1 MMRSVKFS
9 RSQPEAKMKNKRL
22 IYGLIFILAV
32 IAGGCSVK
40 KHIPEGEMLYVGANI
55 TLKPDTLAPKMDLNN
70 LESEL
75 EGLVRPTPNK
85 TLFGYPYKV
94 GLYYFMGEP
103 KKEKGFRN
111 WFRKKLGE
119 PPVFVTNR
127 MISTNS
133 DILKSHINNEGYF
146 RSTVQGKLEPVKS
159 YTTKALYEASV
170 KQRYTI
176 NSYQYRL
183 KDSTGFYKDLKE
195 TEAASYLKPGN
206 PYRLEVI
213 EAERSRIDATL
224 KQKGYY
230 YFSPDH
236 LIVKVDSSLNNHK
249 ADLFLEL
256 KPTVLQTALKPYY
269 IRDIYVFAES
279 ERISSDSTA
288 GNTEIRRGIK
298 IVDKTN
304 SYRNF
309 IFTDAIAFERGS
321 LYNTEAHNTSLA
333 RLVNLK
339 NFKFVKNQFELIPRS
354 DSSMLD
360 VYYYLTPQKKKF
372 VQTELSGVTKS
383 NNLAGV
389 QFNVGWSNRNIFR
402 AAEMLRISA
411 SIGKDVQI
419 GGGSA
424 ANSNDF
430 FRFSTE
436 AELSFPRFIIPFY
449 NPDPVYSRGLPRTS
463 LTLGYES
470 LNQIGLYTLTSI
482 RGHWSYYWQ
491 KNTKWEHT
499 LSPLGINL
507 VRPGNISNE
516 FIEKLFESEN
526 PLDFN
531 RYLNILQNRLILE
544 SQYNFTFN
552 PTRKRF
558 SPHQFVIS
566 GGINLAGNIAG
577 LFIKNKDPESDIH
590 GQIFNIPYEQ
600 FSRFD
605 GEIKYF
611 YDVNRTVRWAN
622 RFLFGL
628 GIPYGNSKT
637 LPQIKQYFAGGSTG
651 IRAFQARTVGP
662 GAYYSTPEERASFGN
677 NSYGDIR
684 LEFNTEFRIKLS
696 SLLQTAVF
704 MDAGNIWEYRYSE
717 SSRFGE
723 EAAFTSDFYKQIAVG
738 GGVGLRLDFSYLV
751 FRLDLAVPFRK
762 PWYTIDEDKTTPWVF
777 NEMNFGDKSWRKEN
791 LVLNIAVAFPF

>member
-1 MMRSVKFS
+1 M
-9 RSQPEAKMKNKRL
+9 
-22 IYGLIFILAV
+22 AV
-32 IAGGCSVK
+32 LAGGCSVK

-55 TLKPDTLAPKMDLNN
+55 KMKADTLAPKMDLDL

-75 EGLVRPTPNK
+75 EELVRPTPNK

-94 GLYYFMGEP
+94 GFYYFLGEP
-103 KKEKGFRN
+103 KREKGFRS

-119 PPVFVTNR
+119 PPVFITQRIIETNA
-127 MISTNS
+127 
-133 DILKSHINNEGYF
+133 DILRHHINNEGYF
-146 RSTVQGKLEPVKS
+146 RSSVEGKLEPVKS
-159 YTTKALYEASV
+159 YTTQASYSALV

-183 KDSTGFYKDLKE
+183 RDSTGFYKDLTE
-195 TEAASYLKPGN
+195 TQPLTYLKPGE

-213 EAERSRIDATL
+213 EAERIRIDEAL
-224 KQKGYY
+224 KEKGYY
-230 YFSPDH
+230 YFSPDN
-236 LIVKVDSSLNNHK
+236 LIVKVDSTLNNHK
-249 ADLFLEL
+249 VDLFLEL
-256 KPTVLQTALKPYY
+256 KPNVLQSSLKPYY
-269 IRDIYVFAES
+269 IRDIYVYTETES
-279 ERISSDSTA
+279 ILPDSSEQKVD
-288 GNTEIRRGIK
+288 IRRGIK
-298 IVDKTN
+298 IIDKTN

-372 VQTELSGVTKS
+372 IQTELSGVTKS

-389 QFNVGWSNRNIFR
+389 LLNAGWSNRNIFK

-411 SIGKDVQI
+411 SIGKDIQI
-419 GGGSA
+419 GGG
-424 ANSNDF
+424 NNTNDF

-491 KNTKWEHT
+491 KNTRWEHT
-499 LSPLGINL
+499 LTPLGVNL

-516 FIEKLFESEN
+516 FIEKLFMSEN

-552 PTRKRF
+552 PTRRRF
-558 SPHQFVIS
+558 SRHQFVIS
-566 GGINLAGNIAG
+566 GGLNLAGNIAG
-577 LFIKNKDPESDIH
+577 LLVRNKDPESDIH
-590 GQIFNIPYEQ
+590 GQIFNIPFEQ

-605 GEIKYF
+605 GEIKYY
-611 YDVNRTVRWAN
+611 YDVSRSIKWAN

-637 LPQIKQYFAGGSTG
+637 LPQIKQYFAGGSNG

-662 GAYYSTPEERASFGN
+662 GAYYATPEERASFGN

-684 LEFNTEFRIKLS
+684 LELNSEFRFKIS
-696 SLLQTAVF
+696 SLIQTALFV
-704 MDAGNIWEYRYSE
+704 DAGNIWEYRFTE

-723 EAAFTSDFYKQIAVG
+723 AAAFTSDFYKQIAVG
-738 GGVGLRLDFSYLV
+738 GGAGLRLDFSYLI
-751 FRLDLAVPFRK
+751 FRIDLAVPFRK
-762 PWYTIDEDKTTPWVF
+762 PWYTVDPEKSTPWVF
-777 NEMNFGDKSWRKEN
+777 NEINFRDKSWRKDN

>member
-1 MMRSVKFS
+1 MRSVKFS
-9 RSQPEAKMKNKRL
+9 KNQPEAKMNNQKIKYVIVL
-22 IYGLIFILAV
+22 FLAF

-55 TLKPDTLAPKMDLNN
+55 TVKPDTLASGMKLDQ
-70 LESEL
+70 LETEL
-75 EGLVRPTPNK
+75 EDLVRPTPNK

-94 GLYYFMGEP
+94 GLYYFLGEP
-103 KKEKGFRN
+103 TREKGFRN

-127 MISTNS
+127 MIGTNAE
-133 DILKSHINNEGYF
+133 ILQSHTNNEGYF
-146 RSTVQGKLEPVKS
+146 RSTVRGKLEPEKS
-159 YTTKALYEASV
+159 YTTKASYEAHV
-170 KQRYTI
+170 KQRYSI

-183 KDSTGFYKDLKE
+183 KDSTGFYKDLIDTE
-195 TEAASYLKPGN
+195 TLTYLKPGN

-213 EAERSRIDATL
+213 QAERIRIDEAL

-230 YFSPDH
+230 YFSPDYM
-236 LIVKVDSSLNNHK
+236 IIKVDSSRNNHTV
-249 ADLFLEL
+249 DLFLEL

-279 ERISSDSTA
+279 ETILPDTVEPNS
-288 GNTEIRRGIK
+288 EIRRGIK

-372 VQTELSGVTKS
+372 IQTELSGVTKS

-424 ANSNDF
+424 NANDF

-449 NPDPVYSRGLPRTS
+449 NPDPVNSRGLPRTS

-491 KNTKWEHT
+491 RNTKWEHT
-499 LSPLGINL
+499 LTPLGINL

-516 FIEKLFESEN
+516 FIERLFMSEN

-552 PTRKRF
+552 PARRRY
-558 SPHQFVIS
+558 SPHQFVFS
-566 GGINLAGNIAG
+566 GGVNLAGNIVG
-577 LFIKNKDPESDIH
+577 LIVKNKDPESDIH

-600 FSRFD
+600 FGRFD
-605 GEIKYF
+605 GEVKYF
-611 YDVNRTVRWAN
+611 YDVSKSVRWAN

-628 GIPYGNSKT
+628 GVPYGNSNT

-662 GAYYSTPEERASFGN
+662 GAYYATPEERASFGN

-684 LEFNTEFRIKLS
+684 LEFNSEFRIKLT
-696 SLLQTAVF
+696 SLIQTAIF

-717 SSRFGE
+717 TSRFGE
-723 EAAFTSDFYKQIAVG
+723 AAAFTSDFYKQIAVG
-738 GGVGLRLDFSYLV
+738 GGLGLRLDFSYLV
-751 FRLDLAVPFRK
+751 FRLDLATPFRK
-762 PWYTIDEDKTTPWVF
+762 PWYTVDPEKKSPWVF
-777 NEMNFGDKSWRKEN
+777 KEINFGDKSWRKEN